1 MSRRSGRN
9 RTILPNPNREKPAA
23 VCQSCRFKANSE
35 RALHA
40 RRAVDPSLGS
50 PYSGQMTGVYEGN
63 VLVASFDNDVQV
75 GFIAIPAVH
84 VFGLTAQMNDA
95 AGKAMQELANK
106 AAAAIE
112 AQVSTDDAVEVEEED
127 EAVEETD
134 E

>member
-1 MSRRSGRN
+1 
-9 RTILPNPNREKPAA
+9 
-23 VCQSCRFKANSE
+23 
-35 RALHA
+35 
-40 RRAVDPSLGS
+40 
-50 PYSGQMTGVYEGN
+50 MTGVYEGN